1 MWCRVPRGSP
11 GRAWRSSGTISQWT
25 PQLKDPQWSHTAPG
39 TGCPGKVPLFCWLGF
54 ASLVSKQV
62 GSEPPT
68 GNHDKPQ
75 CPERDFAHKQVKGCD
90 LPWTPFFW
98 GASGNLPFIPLSH
111 CLQWHLWALHLIP
124 LSFALGTE
132 FCWSFTYFVG
142 SEGIPHDHLP
152 ILNESTE
159 KEKLRPSRD
168 VAASLL
174 PSLGKSKLC
183 CSFPLPSLLYPFV
196 SILTTAQWSQWCT
209 KETLLSST
217 VVSTPS
223 EVYLFLTEMTHVWL
237 KDQFIF
243 QFFSLPS

>member
-1 MWCRVPRGSP
+1 MQGATRQPRQGLEEQWHHFTVNTTAEGSPVITHSTWYGVPRKSSP
-11 GRAWRSSGTISQWT
+11 VLLAGLCLPCEQTGWIRASHWKPWQTPVPWEGLCSQ
-25 PQLKDPQWSHTAPG
+25 
-39 TGCPGKVPLFCWLGF
+39 TGQGMWLTLN
-54 ASLVSKQV
+54 S
-62 GSEPPT
+62 
-68 GNHDKPQ
+68 
-75 CPERDFAHKQVKGCD
+75 
-90 LPWTPFFW
+90 FFW